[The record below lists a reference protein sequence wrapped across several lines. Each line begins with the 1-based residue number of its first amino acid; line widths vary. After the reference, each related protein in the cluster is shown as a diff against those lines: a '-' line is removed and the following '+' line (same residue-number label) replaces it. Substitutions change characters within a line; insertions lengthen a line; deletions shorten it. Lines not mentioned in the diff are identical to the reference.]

1 MPIAEG
7 KQIWFNGNNFIREV
21 QDVRAE
27 WIRQES
33 EVSHPPAHLQHRG
46 SRESVCSI
54 SPAQIAE
61 MNEER
66 RSDPQPERWRSSHS
80 PDPWKCFELKVVG
93 GVDGTRASQR
103 REPLTA

>member
-21 QDVRAE
+21 QTFARNGSDRRVKC
-27 WIRQES
+27 
-33 EVSHPPAHLQHRG
+33 HTHRHIFNTEA
-46 SRESVCSI
+46 SVESVCSI
-54 SPAQIAE
+54 SPAQIAG
-61 MNEER
+61 NERGR
-66 RSDPQPERWRSSHS
+66 RSDPQPERRRSSHS